1 MDSSSDATLTA
12 LASVKFDHDRLV
24 ERLDALLDWG
34 RAWFDEYSSPI
45 GVDSVRELKEAFVQA
60 GMRPD
65 VRDVYLEV
73 RVVKETTYTVKFE
86 SVPIDVA
93 ASTLQYRLSNMQ
105 ECNMVDIDGL
115 ARELDRFSG
124 VDNMAMCDEADT
136 EALTFQVD
144 VVRS

>member
-45 GVDSVRELKEAFVQA
+45 GADSVRELKEAFVQA

-65 VRDVYLEV
+65 DRDIYMEVKVVR
-73 RVVKETTYTVKFE
+73 ETTYTVKFE
-86 SVPIDVA
+86 SVPTTTA
-93 ASTLQYRLSNMQ
+93 ADTIAWRLGNMA
-105 ECNMVDIDGL
+105 ECNLTDIDAL
-115 ARELDRFSG
+115 ARELDRYSG
-124 VDNMAMCDEADT
+124 VDNMAICSEADT